1 MEVEG
6 IKGGRGKG
14 RWNNDKGKNEKGRED
29 EKKTKR
35 KKGKSRTITRMNTT
49 EERGIECGKMTVG
62 RKGEKKRYK

>member
-6 IKGGRGKG
+6 IKGGREKG
-14 RWNNDKGKNEKGRED
+14 RWNNDKGKNEKRREV